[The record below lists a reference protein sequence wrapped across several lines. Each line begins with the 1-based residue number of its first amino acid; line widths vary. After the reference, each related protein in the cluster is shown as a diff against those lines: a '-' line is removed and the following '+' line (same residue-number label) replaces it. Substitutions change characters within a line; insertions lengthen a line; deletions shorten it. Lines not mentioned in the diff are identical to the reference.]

1 MKVINNTK
9 ITTERRKY
17 FRIQV
22 YLPMLYSYING
33 DGKVT
38 CEGTTLNFSDAGIC
52 FYSSRPLLA
61 GLDLEVNISHI
72 WDSPRKSVIRWCSRK
87 MVSPELDKV
96 GVSFQ

>member
-1 MKVINNTK
+1 MTM
-9 ITTERRKY
+9 ERRKH

-33 DGKVT
+33 NGSVT

-52 FYSSRPLLA
+52 FYSATPLLT
-61 GLDLEVNISHI
+61 GLNLEVNIAHI
-72 WDSPRKSVIRWCSRK
+72 WDSPKKSVVRWCSRK
-87 MVSPELDKV
+87 MVNPELYKV